1 MTAIR
6 NTARGVGD
14 TRVPDPVVAAAVAA
28 ASGGRPPRALSARSV
43 VASTLLGAVPPELPV
58 RTIVQCGALFG
69 IGPGAVRT
77 AVSRM
82 LADGSLTTD
91 PDRPVYRVGGALSAR
106 HARQSEGRAP
116 VLLSWD
122 ATWTQA
128 VVNPGARTAG
138 QRAALRTAARQLRL
152 AELREGVWLRP
163 ANLGPG
169 RHRDASAV
177 VAGQCTVFTA
187 TPDTDPVRLAGSLW
201 DLGRWAS
208 VAMLLADAVDHHHA
222 RLDAGNPGS
231 LADGF
236 VLSAA
241 VLRHL
246 VADPLL
252 PDELTGTDWPGPGLR
267 AVYDAYDTT
276 YKLAWR
282 DWFRTQSA
290 SR

>member
-1 MTAIR
+1 VTAIR
-6 NTARGVGD
+6 NTSSGTGD
-14 TRVPDPVVAAAVAA
+14 TRVVDPVVVAAVAA
-28 ASGGRPPRALSARSV
+28 VSGGRPPRALSARSV

-58 RTIVQCGALFG
+58 RTIVRCGALFG

-91 PDRPVYRVGGALSAR
+91 PQRPVYRVGGTLAAR
-106 HARQSEGRAP
+106 HARQSEGRSP
-116 VLLSWD
+116 VLLAWD
-122 ATWTQA
+122 ATWTQV
-128 VVNPGARTAG
+128 VVNPGARSAD

-163 ANLGPG
+163 ANLQPD
-169 RHRDASAV
+169 RYRDADAV
-177 VAGQCTVFTA
+177 VASQCTVFRA
-187 TPDTDPVRLAGSLW
+187 TPDTDPVRLAASLW
-201 DLGRWAS
+201 DLDRWAA
-208 VAMLLADAVDHHHA
+208 VTRVLVDAVVHHH
-222 RLDAGNPGS
+222 RVLDAGDPGG

-252 PDELTGTDWPGPGLR
+252 PDELVGDDWPGPGLR
-267 AVYDAYDTT
+267 EVYDAYDAT

-282 DWFRTQSA
+282 DWFRSQALGS
-290 SR
+290 